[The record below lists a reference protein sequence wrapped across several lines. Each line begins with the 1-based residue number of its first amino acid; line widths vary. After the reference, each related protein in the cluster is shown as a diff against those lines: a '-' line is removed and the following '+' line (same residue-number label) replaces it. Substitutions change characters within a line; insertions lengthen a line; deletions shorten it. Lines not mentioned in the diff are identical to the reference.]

1 MSEHHLENVNLNQ
14 GLGLP
19 GLKEVCNSADVQV
32 AAVSNQLWTDL
43 K

>member
-19 GLKEVCNSADVQV
+19 GLKEVCSSADVQALLSV
-32 AAVSNQLWTDL
+32 ISYGLT
-43 K
+43 